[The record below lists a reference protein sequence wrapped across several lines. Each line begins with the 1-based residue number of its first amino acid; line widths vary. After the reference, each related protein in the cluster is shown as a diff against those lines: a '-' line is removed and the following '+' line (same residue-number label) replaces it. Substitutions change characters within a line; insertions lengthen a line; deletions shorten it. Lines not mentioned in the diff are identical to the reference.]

1 MTALVGNSML
11 LYLTKHDGWG
21 SRRRPLSP
29 ATNPENL
36 SHGRLGKDRPT
47 RFFNSP

>member
-1 MTALVGNSML
+1 LTALVDNSML
-11 LYLTKHDGWG
+11 LYLTKHDGRG

-36 SHGRLGKDRPT
+36 SRGRSGKRQVYVS
-47 RFFNSP
+47 F